1 MKEIVYI
8 ETSFVSLLVG
18 DPSRDVSVAGNQQ
31 VTRDWWQWRR
41 PAFACITSDETLMEA
56 SRGNSR
62 QVRLRLEALAGLPSL
77 PTTPAAA
84 ELAVRFLATGAL
96 PPAAAVDAVHLA
108 VATLAGADY
117 LLTWNCRHLANA
129 QILRRLEREAAIQGW
144 NLPKVCTPLEL
155 MVEWTYE
162 HDNESD
168 P

>member
-8 ETSFVSLLVG
+8 ETSFVSLLVA

-41 PAFACITSDETLMEA
+41 PAFACITSDETRMEA
-56 SRGNSR
+56 SRGNAG
-62 QVRLRLEALAGLPSL
+62 QVRQRLDALAGLPIL

-84 ELAVRFLATGAL
+84 ELAARFLATGAL

-129 QILRRLEREAAIQGW
+129 QILRRLEREAATHGW
-144 NLPKVCTPLEL
+144 NLPRVCTPLEL
-155 MVEWTYE
+155 MGEWTYE
-162 HDNESD
+162 NDHESD
-168 P
+168 S